1 MLVAADHRPPPTFL
15 NMQLCQAWYA
25 TKISASDLAKRAKV
39 SVNVVLG
46 FEQNRGSLANFL
58 RLMETLDLRLDIRTW
73 EHRQLLP
80 LEPTLDA
87 GSLCE
92 ILRDYRYSQ
101 GASWWHWKRLT
112 NNQRI
117 AVNLAEANVS
127 LKAFQQYALSV
138 ALHCTLVPKPADG
151 S

>member
-1 MLVAADHRPPPTFL
+1 MLVATDHRAPPTFL
-15 NMQLCQAWYA
+15 NIQLCQAWYA
-25 TKISASDLAKRAKV
+25 AKISASDLAKRAKV

-92 ILRDYRYSQ
+92 ILRDYGYHK
-101 GASWWHWKRLT
+101 GASWWHRGRLT
-112 NNQRI
+112 ENQRI
-117 AVNLAEANVS
+117 AVNLAEPNVS
-127 LKAFQQYALSV
+127 LKAFQQYALSIE
-138 ALHCTLVPKPADG
+138 LHCMLVPKPADG